1 MPKGYTSDDPD
12 VIFFDT
18 IFPEMD
24 FLLYRDENRFFFTGD
39 LNISSITNLKRFFGH
54 SEMNAP

>member
-18 IFPEMD
+18 IFLEMD
-24 FLLYRDENRFFFTGD
+24 FLLYRDGNRFFFIGD
-39 LNISSITNLKRFFGH
+39 LNISNITNLKRFFGH